1 MNQTG
6 ILKYIQVTHKQPG
19 KRKPRNEKQ
28 NKNKWNIKLK
38 YGKVSLNLIK
48 NFLYC
53 KITFIK

>member
-28 NKNKWNIKLK
+28 NKQKTN
-38 YGKVSLNLIK
+38 GKV
-48 NFLYC
+48 
-53 KITFIK
+53 